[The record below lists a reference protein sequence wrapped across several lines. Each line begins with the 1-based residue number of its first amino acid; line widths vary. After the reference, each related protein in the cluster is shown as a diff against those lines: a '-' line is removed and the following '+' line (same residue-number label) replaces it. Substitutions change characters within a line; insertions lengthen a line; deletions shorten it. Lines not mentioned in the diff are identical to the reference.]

1 MLSCQSNKTRAAIFT
16 LLLAGASATLLAQA
30 PVAQQAPTLQQAQ
43 SACGDQNVKF
53 KTKTNRKDH
62 SLAPVVPGKAQ
73 VYIINDYQKIFGQ
86 IGSPT
91 IRVGMDGAWLGANHG
106 GSYLY
111 AQVDPGPHHVCVSW
125 QSVLP
130 FYSKL
135 RAFSGFNAEA
145 GKAYYFRSLITPLGD
160 DTNMYRLTLE
170 KSDSDEAIS
179 LIAEYPHV
187 TANSK

>member
-1 MLSCQSNKTRAAIFT
+1 MFSCQRNKIRAAIFT
-16 LLLAGASATLLAQA
+16 VFFAGVSATLLAQA
-30 PVAQQAPTLQQAQ
+30 PAAQQAPTLQQAQ
-43 SACGDQNVKF
+43 SACGDLKVKF
-53 KTKTNRKDH
+53 KTRTNRKDH
-62 SLAPVVPGKAQ
+62 SLAPSVLGKAQ
-73 VYIINDYQKIFGQ
+73 VYIINDYQRPFNQ

-111 AQVDPGPHHVCVSW
+111 AQVYPGPHHVCVSW
-125 QSVLP
+125 QSILP
-130 FYSKL
+130 QLGKL

-145 GKAYYFRSLITPLGD
+145 GKAYYFRSLVTPLD
-160 DTNMYRLTLE
+160 DDNGIYRLTLE

-187 TANSK
+187 TSNSK